1 MKKIFDE
8 EDEKDFQENDK
19 AKILVTIIPFVLI
32 ILVLLVTLVLN
43 HTGKSSS
50 EQVQDSIKEYADAG
64 KQEMEPKSEN
74 KDPEVTVSEEE
85 PTGEEEAVQTMPP
98 SEQETPAPTPVPT
111 KTPQPAGKEI
121 DFSKVKYD
129 KDAQLKEMMG
139 YWEDNN
145 QQALSDLAY
154 LDRFRAMSWS
164 LKGTTDFYYYGEK
177 GTDGKPNGTG
187 IAVYAD
193 NQYYYGQWKD
203 GVRSGEGT
211 WFHYHIPAS
220 KGAGELVKF
229 HQYTGAFQGDLPE
242 GEGSE
247 HYDFNTEKMNSK
259 QRYTSNLIGT
269 YHAGLVNGSF
279 YLTTIYADGNM
290 EEWNATA
297 VNGSWQYIYNKADPK
312 GNKPVYVSTTDEEDC
327 VWMNP
332 KENTGIGVSCLI
344 SSNKKA

>member
-1 MKKIFDE
+1 MKKIFNE

-85 PTGEEEAVQTMPP
+85 PTGEEEAVQTMQP

-111 KTPQPAGKEI
+111 KSPQPAGKEI

-177 GTDGKPNGTG
+177 GTDGKPN
-187 IAVYAD
+187 
-193 NQYYYGQWKD
+193 
-203 GVRSGEGT
+203 
-211 WFHYHIPAS
+211 
-220 KGAGELVKF
+220 
-229 HQYTGAFQGDLPE
+229 
-242 GEGSE
+242 
-247 HYDFNTEKMNSK
+247 
-259 QRYTSNLIGT
+259 
-269 YHAGLVNGSF
+269 
-279 YLTTIYADGNM
+279 
-290 EEWNATA
+290 
-297 VNGSWQYIYNKADPK
+297 
-312 GNKPVYVSTTDEEDC
+312 
-327 VWMNP
+327 
-332 KENTGIGVSCLI
+332 
-344 SSNKKA
+344 